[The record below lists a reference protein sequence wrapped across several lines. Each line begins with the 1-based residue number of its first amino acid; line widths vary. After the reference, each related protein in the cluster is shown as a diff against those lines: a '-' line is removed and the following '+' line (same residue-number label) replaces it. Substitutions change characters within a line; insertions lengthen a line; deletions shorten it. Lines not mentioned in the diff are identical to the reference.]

1 MTDLGGE
8 RSRQIEEL
16 PMPAGRLVP
25 RLKIEELK
33 AILSD
38 DCGINKSR
46 VQLFAMQEL
55 CQDSPITIA

>member
-8 RSRQIEEL
+8 RSRQIDEL

-33 AILSD
+33 ATLSD
-38 DCGINKSR
+38 Y
-46 VQLFAMQEL
+46 
-55 CQDSPITIA
+55 